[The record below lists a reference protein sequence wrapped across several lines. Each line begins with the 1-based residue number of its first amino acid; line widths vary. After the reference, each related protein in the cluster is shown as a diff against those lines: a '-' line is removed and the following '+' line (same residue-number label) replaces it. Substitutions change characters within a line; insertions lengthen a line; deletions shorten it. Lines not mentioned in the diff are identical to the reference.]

1 MFYLEDN
8 NNDLLMGDP
17 LETEAFFMK
26 TDEEKV
32 DDNGKDSSKE
42 KATSE
47 ASDSESIEE
56 APADEVVE
64 EVVEEV
70 AEEQTEEPVAEAAPS
85 EEEAPVEE
93 APADEVV
100 EEVTEESSS
109 DSIEGEPAKPEL
121 DPEEAA
127 YVAQQ
132 TNVYQAT
139 YFDMRKDLPK
149 FRSGDKVS
157 VGYRVIEGG
166 RSRIQN
172 FDGVVIKISSG
183 HGMDKTFTVRK
194 VSGGIGVERIFPL
207 HSPNIQSI
215 KVLKEGKVRRAK
227 LYYLRNR
234 VGKATRIKERTSQ

>member
-1 MFYLEDN
+1 MIGESMFYLEDQ

-32 DDNGKDSSKE
+32 DDNGKDSSQE

-47 ASDSESIEE
+47 ASDSESVEETEE
-56 APADEVVE
+56 AK
-64 EVVEEV
+64 
-70 AEEQTEEPVAEAAPS
+70 EAAPS
-85 EEEAPVEE
+85 KEEAPVEE

-100 EEVTEESSS
+100 EEVAEESSS

-227 LYYLRNR
+227 LYYLRSR